1 VVGGHGLNIASIPF
15 VGPVEFGWFGIPLF
29 ALAIVVITNAVNL
42 LDGLDG
48 LAGGVCFFAALTSG
62 IIGVA
67 KGDWFVASVGL
78 TISGS
83 LLGFLCFNFPP
94 ASIYMGD
101 GGSLTLGF
109 LLGTLA
115 TSCAAI
121 APGQRS
127 GTMGMV
133 VIPFLPLGLALL
145 DVFLAVL
152 RRWISGRH
160 IFVADSDHLHH
171 RLMEKFRL
179 PRRVVLIYYV
189 FTALLSGMTLWIVL
203 GHGSAFNL
211 HFLSLLGLVVGAV
224 IVLLRL
230 YRIENLSQ
238 TLENRPHF
246 QFLSSYQ
253 TFMSR
258 RVQRAGCLDEVIS
271 LLESGVRDLGF
282 NRVEVFQN
290 GYSIKKWDNFQKVHT
305 DAPQSKEEKHLDK
318 WGVTVVWIVPT
329 HTSKTYQKF
338 LELSWYRFLN
348 EFESRLDLL
357 CPPELAVPDTNSNGM
372 NSTPRWRSLPD

>member
-1 VVGGHGLNIASIPF
+1 
-15 VGPVEFGWFGIPLF
+15 
-29 ALAIVVITNAVNL
+29 
-42 LDGLDG
+42 
-48 LAGGVCFFAALTSG
+48 
-62 IIGVA
+62 
-67 KGDWFVASVGL
+67 
-78 TISGS
+78 
-83 LLGFLCFNFPP
+83 
-94 ASIYMGD
+94 MGD
-101 GGSLTLGF
+101 CGSLTLGF

-160 IFVADSDHLHH
+160 IFVADTDHLHH

-189 FTALLSGMTLWIVL
+189 FTAFLSGMTLWIVL
-203 GHGSAFNL
+203 GHGLAFTA
-211 HFLSLLGLVVGAV
+211 HFLFFLGLAVAVV

-238 TLENRPHF
+238 ILENRPHF

-253 TFMSR
+253 TFMDR
-258 RVQRAGCLDEVIS
+258 RIRRAGSFDELVC

-290 GYSIKKWDNFQKVHT
+290 GYSIRKWNNSKKVHT
-305 DAPQSKEEKHLDK
+305 DAPQSNGEKRLDK
-318 WGVTVVWIVPT
+318 TVLRVVWAVPT

-348 EFESRLDLL
+348 EFESRVQVL
-357 CPPELAVPDTNSNGM
+357 CPPELAAPDTDSLGM
-372 NSTPRWRSLPD
+372 NSALRWRSLPD